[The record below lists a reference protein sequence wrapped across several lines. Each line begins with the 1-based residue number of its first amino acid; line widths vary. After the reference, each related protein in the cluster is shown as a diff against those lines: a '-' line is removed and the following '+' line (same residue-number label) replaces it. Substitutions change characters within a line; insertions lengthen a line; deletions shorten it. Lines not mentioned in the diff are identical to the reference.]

1 VWGALVEASHNPFV
15 RARVEMAVTIL
26 AARPRQ
32 HDASVHGGM
41 RSGLN
46 RGQISPD
53 FVSVKSE
60 TEVSAHLR
68 RVGGRDSVER
78 VVAASV
84 PVATQL
90 SHPLTPA
97 HTRSHPLTPTHTR
110 SHPLTPAHTRS
121 HSPVLCAPLLCI
133 TPAVEALQ
141 VVHQRLL
148 LALWDVLRDLEA
160 QGPRRWRSQQWDGQ
174 VGVRDEPM
182 AQIEDI
188 GHAVVRL
195 HVCAGRSHRAG
206 VAAEARP
213 ELENWLVQWGLWGSR
228 VTGAQERRWE
238 RALGRARCEL
248 AWSAKNRDSAAAKKR
263 SRKYVVVTCSCQAPV
278 EENFGLWLMLFAQGN
293 ASSPLMHMLT

>member
-1 VWGALVEASHNPFV
+1 
-15 RARVEMAVTIL
+15 MAVTIL

-60 TEVSAHLR
+60 TEVSAQLR

-90 SHPLTPA
+90 SHPLTPV
-97 HTRSHPLTPTHTR
+97 TPAHTR
-110 SHPLTPAHTRS
+110 SHPLTPAHT
-121 HSPVLCAPLLCI
+121 HSPRQHDAS
-133 TPAVEALQ
+133 AVEALQ

-195 HVCAGRSHRAG
+195 HVCAGRSHRTG

-213 ELENWLVQWGLWGSR
+213 ELENWLVS
-228 VTGAQERRWE
+228 EE
-238 RALGRARCEL
+238 P
-248 AWSAKNRDSAAAKKR
+248 SSAAAKKR